1 MRRRRA
7 LVGEGEGESFPG
19 DMGGTKSHVRM
30 TDARALVKVLQLSDG
45 TRIEAQR
52 TRTRFLKRGGW
63 RLIRGDGKRF
73 VACLT
78 LLLVV

>member
-1 MRRRRA
+1 
-7 LVGEGEGESFPG
+7 
-19 DMGGTKSHVRM
+19 M
-30 TDARALVKVLQLSDG
+30 TDAWALVKVLQLSDG

-63 RLIRGDGKRF
+63 GLIRGDGQRF

-78 LLLVV
+78 LCLKCSVETILVWLPSLVPMSGRLLQLAFEK